1 MTTNEMLE
9 AKVKEY
15 KLLKKRALAVE
26 DYFLAEYY
34 DTLISDITN
43 EMVYNIAWDI

>member
-34 DTLISDITN
+34 YVLIKETES
-43 EMVYNIAWDI
+43 EMKGI

>member
-34 DTLISDITN
+34 DGLIKDTES
-43 EMVYNIAWDI
+43 EMAGI

>member
-34 DTLISDITN
+34 DTLIEETLKEIK
-43 EMVYNIAWDI
+43 

>member
-9 AKVKEY
+9 AKEKEY
-15 KLLKKRALAVE
+15 RILKKRALEVE

-34 DTLISDITN
+34 DTLIKETLAEIK
-43 EMVYNIAWDI
+43 